1 MLHLLAS
8 LLAALLAFPS
18 LADPTPTP
26 ALDLDSICRE
36 PVPSQPLIIIDDG
49 FCEVW
54 LETRAKISAE
64 NLLPANGKLK
74 AVPAC
79 AEAIPSPSPA
89 KASGDK
95 WKVRLYASHSST
107 TYFNSDLKIDSS
119 RYQVSIQ
126 DYEWAERT
134 SREFFLPETWRKEGN
149 NPFQMIDEPTNTFTV
164 SIEKNGTEFFLSAFH
179 PKYLQK
185 DGQIKHM
192 TGTID
197 GVAIDRMQA
206 VNTPFY
212 GYVHTPGES
221 KIVQNRCTHRQM
233 EFTVGA
239 GKRFTLASG
248 KAGSLVYTPSIA
260 TGVMA
265 GGCVTQA
272 VKKGE
277 WWEYDGNTDRMQ
289 VQGFGGNVTNRLE
302 FNSPNERFGLFY
314 ENKLGLYH
322 MKHGF
327 LDGTQE
333 YNLGFMG
340 NSVGMK
346 FMIYN
351 PNRRRAP
358 SSEP

>member
-1 MLHLLAS
+1 MLS
-8 LLAALLAFPS
+8 LFSLFFSLSALSSPPS
-18 LADPTPTP
+18 PP
-26 ALDLDSICRE
+26 APDLDTICRE
-36 PVPSQPLIIIDDG
+36 PVPSQPWILIDDG

-64 NLLPANGKLK
+64 NILPATGKVN

-79 AEAIPSPSPA
+79 AETIPSPTPA
-89 KASGDK
+89 KVSGDK
-95 WKVRLYASHSST
+95 WKIRLYTSHSFT
-107 TYFNSDLKIDSS
+107 TYFNSDLKIDST

-126 DYEWAERT
+126 DYEWAERG
-134 SREFFLPETWRKEGN
+134 SRDFFLPETWRKEGN
-149 NPFQMIDEPTNTFTV
+149 NPFQVLDEPTNTFTV
-164 SIEKNGTEFFLSAFH
+164 SIEKDGTEFFLSAFH

-185 DGQIKHM
+185 EGQIKQM

-197 GVAIDRMQA
+197 GVTIDRMQA

-239 GKRFTLASG
+239 GKRFTLADG

-260 TGVMA
+260 TGVMT
-265 GGCVTQA
+265 GPCVSQV
-272 VKKGE
+272 VKQGE
-277 WWEYDGNTDRMQ
+277 WWEFEGNTDRMR

-302 FNSPNERFGLFY
+302 FNTPNERFGLFY

-346 FMIYN
+346 FMIHN
-351 PNRRRAP
+351 PKLKRTP